1 MAGHRNREGARVH
14 QISRDAESDASK
26 SVTLNSGLA
35 MGNPLRH
42 PGEILAFRPL
52 REILA
57 SKPRPLLSIG
67 PLESALSAVQV
78 MADNDIGFL
87 VVLDRDAIVGVLS
100 ERDCARRLVLER
112 KPPETTPVSDLMV
125 RDVVSV
131 GPAHTFADCLKLMH
145 QHGIRHL
152 PVIDGEKP
160 VAVVSIRDLLGEAV
174 AHHARIIAEPVSYT
188 H

>member
-1 MAGHRNREGARVH
+1 
-14 QISRDAESDASK
+14 
-26 SVTLNSGLA
+26 

-57 SKPRPLLSIG
+57 VKPRPLFSIG
-67 PLESALSAVQV
+67 SHESAQSAVRM

-87 VVLDRDAIVGVLS
+87 VVLDRNAIVGVLS

-174 AHHARIIAEPVSYT
+174 AHHARIIAELERERLTIFTST
-188 H
+188 A

>member
-1 MAGHRNREGARVH
+1 
-14 QISRDAESDASK
+14 
-26 SVTLNSGLA
+26 

-67 PLESALSAVQV
+67 PLESALSAVQM
-78 MADNDIGFL
+78 MADNNIGFL
-87 VVLDRDAIVGVLS
+87 VVLDRNAIVGVLS

-174 AHHARIIAEPVSYT
+174 AHHARIIAELERERLTIFTST
-188 H
+188 A

>member
-1 MAGHRNREGARVH
+1 M
-14 QISRDAESDASK
+14 D
-26 SVTLNSGLA
+26 
-35 MGNPLRH
+35 NPLRH

-52 REILA
+52 SEILA

-67 PLESALSAVQV
+67 PLESALSAVQM

-125 RDVVSV
+125 REVVSV

-152 PVIDGEKP
+152 PVIDREKP

-174 AHHARIIAEPVSYT
+174 AHHARIIAELERERLTIFTST
-188 H
+188 A

>member
-1 MAGHRNREGARVH
+1 M
-14 QISRDAESDASK
+14 D
-26 SVTLNSGLA
+26 
-35 MGNPLRH
+35 NPLRH

-57 SKPRPLLSIG
+57 AKPRPLLSIG
-67 PLESALSAVQV
+67 PLESALSAVQM

-125 RDVVSV
+125 REVVSV

-152 PVIDGEKP
+152 PVIDREKP

-174 AHHARIIAEPVSYT
+174 AHHARIIAELERERLESFT
-188 H
+188 STA

>member
-1 MAGHRNREGARVH
+1 M
-14 QISRDAESDASK
+14 D
-26 SVTLNSGLA
+26 
-35 MGNPLRH
+35 NPLRH

-52 REILA
+52 SEILA

-67 PLESALSAVQV
+67 PLESALSAVQM
-78 MADNDIGFL
+78 MADNNIGFL

-152 PVIDGEKP
+152 PVIDREKP

-174 AHHARIIAEPVSYT
+174 AHHARIIAELERERLTIFTST
-188 H
+188 A

>member
-1 MAGHRNREGARVH
+1 M
-14 QISRDAESDASK
+14 D
-26 SVTLNSGLA
+26 
-35 MGNPLRH
+35 NPLRH

-174 AHHARIIAEPVSYT
+174 AHHARIIAELERERLTIFTST
-188 H
+188 A

>member
-1 MAGHRNREGARVH
+1 
-14 QISRDAESDASK
+14 
-26 SVTLNSGLA
+26 
-35 MGNPLRH
+35 
-42 PGEILAFRPL
+42 
-52 REILA
+52 
-57 SKPRPLLSIG
+57 
-67 PLESALSAVQV
+67 
-78 MADNDIGFL
+78 MADNNIGFL

-152 PVIDGEKP
+152 PVIDREKP

-174 AHHARIIAEPVSYT
+174 AHHARIIAELERERLTIFTST
-188 H
+188 A

>member
-1 MAGHRNREGARVH
+1 M
-14 QISRDAESDASK
+14 
-26 SVTLNSGLA
+26 
-35 MGNPLRH
+35 
-42 PGEILAFRPL
+42 
-52 REILA
+52 
-57 SKPRPLLSIG
+57 SIG
-67 PLESALSAVQV
+67 PLESALSAVQM
-78 MADNDIGFL
+78 MADNNIGFL

-125 RDVVSV
+125 REVVSV

-152 PVIDGEKP
+152 PVIDREKP

-174 AHHARIIAEPVSYT
+174 AHHARIIAELERERLTIFTST
-188 H
+188 A

>member
-1 MAGHRNREGARVH
+1 M
-14 QISRDAESDASK
+14 D
-26 SVTLNSGLA
+26 
-35 MGNPLRH
+35 NPLRH

-52 REILA
+52 SEILA

-67 PLESALSAVQV
+67 PLESALSAVQM
-78 MADNDIGFL
+78 MADNNIGFL

-125 RDVVSV
+125 REVVSV

-152 PVIDGEKP
+152 PVIDREKP

-174 AHHARIIAEPVSYT
+174 AHHARIIAELERERLTIFTST
-188 H
+188 A

>member
-1 MAGHRNREGARVH
+1 M
-14 QISRDAESDASK
+14 D
-26 SVTLNSGLA
+26 
-35 MGNPLRH
+35 NPLRH

-125 RDVVSV
+125 REVVSV

-152 PVIDGEKP
+152 PVIDREKP

-174 AHHARIIAEPVSYT
+174 AHHARIIAELERERLTIFIST
-188 H
+188 A

>member
-1 MAGHRNREGARVH
+1 
-14 QISRDAESDASK
+14 
-26 SVTLNSGLA
+26 

-87 VVLDRDAIVGVLS
+87 VVLDRNAIVGVLS

-152 PVIDGEKP
+152 PVIDREKP

-174 AHHARIIAEPVSYT
+174 AHHARIIAELERERLTIFTST
-188 H
+188 A

>member
-1 MAGHRNREGARVH
+1 
-14 QISRDAESDASK
+14 
-26 SVTLNSGLA
+26 

-52 REILA
+52 SEILA

-152 PVIDGEKP
+152 PVIDREKP

-174 AHHARIIAEPVSYT
+174 AHHARIIAELERERLTIFIST
-188 H
+188 A

>member
-1 MAGHRNREGARVH
+1 M
-14 QISRDAESDASK
+14 D
-26 SVTLNSGLA
+26 
-35 MGNPLRH
+35 NPLRH
-42 PGEILAFRPL
+42 PGEIRAFRPL

-57 SKPRPLLSIG
+57 AKPRPLLSIG
-67 PLESALSAVQV
+67 PLESALSAVQM
-78 MADNDIGFL
+78 MADNNIGFL

-152 PVIDGEKP
+152 PVIDREKP

-174 AHHARIIAEPVSYT
+174 AHHARIIAELERERLTIFTST
-188 H
+188 A